1 MMRRRRA
8 CLRVVRASWNEEKR
22 LTFRGNVLD
31 KFDSHHLS
39 YYHVAGVK
47 KRGFARADKRYARIY
62 CVCVCVRV
70 CACVR
75 VFVHYGCILF
85 VCLGEDVKDVW
96 TFR

>member
-62 CVCVCVRV
+62 CVCARI
-70 CACVR
+70 R
-75 VFVHYGCILF
+75 ILWMHSF
-85 VCLGEDVKDVW
+85 RLSWGRCQRRLDVSMILMMMG
-96 TFR
+96 R